1 MTTGEPISAF
11 HGDDVPP
18 GARVF
23 VGAATL
29 LITPATVSNPFG
41 LVGTVAPGFLEPAS
55 GRRRVSGPAASNTR

>member
-1 MTTGEPISAF
+1 M
-11 HGDDVPP
+11 PP
-18 GARVF
+18 GARGF

-29 LITPATVSNPFG
+29 PITPATAAKPLR